1 MEKLALL
8 RADPG
13 LAADLSPEQRPVAER
28 ELQVPEIELREG
40 PWEPPQDGPSESVT
54 YLLTGGMVL
63 CRVMLEGGRSVE
75 LLGSGDC
82 LLPGRD
88 EAASFSQVEW
98 EVVDR
103 ARLALL
109 DMRPGA
115 PLSHWPTVGA
125 AIAGRAIDRS
135 RSLAVQSAI
144 MSIVG
149 IEERLLALLWSLAER
164 WGRSTSAGVEL
175 EVNVPQGV
183 LAEMVGAR
191 RPTVSQ
197 ALSSLCERGALVDK
211 GPGAWLLPGEPP
223 TPPPVG

>member
-8 RADPG
+8 RADPE
-13 LAADLSPEQRPVAER
+13 LAADLSPKQRRAAER
-28 ELQVPEIELREG
+28 QLQVPEIELRAG
-40 PWEPPQDGPSESVT
+40 PWEPPEGGPSESLS
-54 YLLTGGMVL
+54 YLITDGMVL
-63 CRVMLEGGRSVE
+63 RRVTLEGGSSVE

-82 LLPGRD
+82 LLPWRD
-88 EAASFSQVEW
+88 EATSFSQVEW
-98 EVVDR
+98 EVIDR

-109 DMRPGA
+109 DMRPAG
-115 PLSHWPTVGA
+115 PLARWPAISA
-125 AIAGRAIDRS
+125 AITGRAIDRS

-164 WGRSTSAGVEL
+164 WGRSTPAGVEL

-197 ALSSLCERGALVDK
+197 ALTDLCDRGALVTK

-223 TPPPVG
+223 TPPPEG